1 MFFTGTR
8 FGFVSRVFWQGRSEI
23 QARRGDAVAEGDG

>member
-8 FGFVSRVFWQGRSEI
+8 FGLSRVFWQGRSEI

>member
-8 FGFVSRVFWQGRSEI
+8 FGFARVFWQGRSEI
-23 QARRGDAVAEGDG
+23 QAQRRDAVAEGDG